1 MVTRIEIT
9 RRPPA
14 DRADDQNERTS
25 VEPSPI
31 DIVRQA
37 IREAEDKGE
46 PRPGRGTLVQRTGLK
61 NHVVQAALLALAAEE
76 PDEDDAPDTAPPQP
90 RFRSLRHTWPLLF
103 IALAAGVSVWSG
115 WVGLGQLTGFGLIE
129 PFPGV
134 TDWRINSSIVLP
146 ISVEAYGAYALS
158 CWLAPGIYSD
168 RTVQFAGVSALISLG
183 VGALAQVAY
192 HLMSAAGIVAAPW
205 QITAL
210 VACVPVAVLGLAS
223 ALAKMVTA
231 DRRADVASGEAVA
244 DGS

>member
-1 MVTRIEIT
+1 M
-9 RRPPA
+9 
-14 DRADDQNERTS
+14 
-25 VEPSPI
+25 EPSPI
-31 DIVRQA
+31 DTVRQA
-37 IREAEDKGE
+37 IAAEVEQGR
-46 PRPGRGTLVQRTGLK
+46 PRPGRPTLVRLTGLK
-61 NHVVQAALLALAAEE
+61 NHVVQKALATIAKEDTTADDE
-76 PDEDDAPDTAPPQP
+76 PP

-134 TDWRINSSIVLP
+134 TDWHINSSIVLP

-158 CWLAPGIYSD
+158 CWLAPSVYSE
-168 RTVQFAGVSALISLG
+168 RTVQFAGVSALISLF

-192 HLMSAAGIVAAPW
+192 HLMSSAGIVAAPW

-210 VACVPVAVLGLAS
+210 VACIPVVVLGLAS

-231 DRRADVASGEAVA
+231 DRRAATSAVEAVPS
-244 DGS
+244 GS